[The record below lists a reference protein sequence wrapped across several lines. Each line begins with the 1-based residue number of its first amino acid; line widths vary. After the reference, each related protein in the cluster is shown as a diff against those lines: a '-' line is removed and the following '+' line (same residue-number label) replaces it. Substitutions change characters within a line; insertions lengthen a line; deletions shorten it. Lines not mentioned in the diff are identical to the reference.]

1 MSPASD
7 AVIALAALLALVA
20 STVDAQPRYR
30 VVSTVGATAEAHD
43 VLALG
48 SRVFVATS
56 GGLVVREGASV
67 RVIGVR
73 EGLPGA
79 RARSVSHLDG
89 ALYVGTL
96 EGLAELDATTLDVKR
111 TFPIR
116 RVRRVL
122 DFGGAR
128 YAIGYDGLRRLDQPT
143 RTISLGSTHA
153 RERLTD
159 ALVVRGVAS
168 DGGASDTLWIASAGA
183 GVLRV
188 SPDARVI
195 GRLTARSGLLDD
207 TVHALVRHGD
217 DVLVGTFGGLAVI
230 REGRVVRGHP
240 LARASERLPV
250 RDVRAIAVHDDEVFV
265 ATFGAGVHRISG
277 RVQAYEGVHEAFALA
292 SSEAGLFVAHREGS
306 ARLDGGHLV
315 ALADRSLPSADVTAL
330 ARAFGALYVGTFDRG
345 LVRLRDDGRVE
356 SLASQLARWHVDGR
370 VNDLAVTTRG
380 GERLWIATDRGL
392 FWHDGRRFVPVD
404 HARGP
409 GRTHVTSLHV
419 DPRGALW
426 VTSSRVLARW
436 SGEASSAADPADR
449 EASSAADPADREASS
464 AADPAD
470 PENWEGWG
478 SDALSVTLA
487 TGGRDVERFPVQ
499 HLHAVHVIAD
509 PTDATRDEVWV
520 GSLHGLYRFDPSSAR
535 LQRHTV
541 SSGALPVDWVTALA
555 TIDGALVAGTYH
567 GGLSWKQ
574 GDRFAHETERD
585 GLPAGWVNPHA
596 IVAHGGA
603 LHVGALERGLL
614 VGTRGAWRHYTTRD
628 GLPSDDVTAILPER
642 DGIWVGTRGG
652 LVWMERAR

>member
-1 MSPASD
+1 MTSSD
-7 AVIALAALLALVA
+7 AVCALAVLLSLVA
-20 STVDAQPRYR
+20 STADAQPRYR
-30 VVSTVGATAEAHD
+30 VISTVGATAEAHD
-43 VLALG
+43 VVATG
-48 SRVFVATS
+48 GRIFVATS
-56 GGLVVREGASV
+56 GGLVVREGTSV

-79 RARSVSHLDG
+79 RARSVSLVDG
-89 ALYVGTL
+89 ALYVGTI
-96 EGLAELDATTLDVKR
+96 EGLAELDATTLDVKQ

-122 DFGGAR
+122 AFAGQRWAV
-128 YAIGYDGLRRLDQPT
+128 GYDGLRRLDDPT
-143 RTISLGSTHA
+143 RVISLGASHA

-159 ALVVRGVAS
+159 ALVVRGAS
-168 DGGASDTLWIASAGA
+168 GGEDGERGASGESGDELLVATAGA
-183 GVLRV
+183 GLLRV
-188 SPDARVI
+188 SNDGRVL
-195 GRLTARSGLLDD
+195 GRVTARTGLPDD
-207 TVHALVRHGD
+207 TVHALARHGD
-217 DVLVGTFGGLAVI
+217 DVLVGTLGGLAVL
-230 REGRVVRGHP
+230 RAGRVVRTHP
-240 LARASERLPV
+240 LTRASERLPV
-250 RDVRAIAVHDDEVFV
+250 RDVRAIAIHDDDVFV

-277 RVQAYEGVHEAFALA
+277 RSTRAFEGAREAFAMA
-292 SSEAGLFVAHREGS
+292 TSEAGLLVAHREGT
-306 ARLDGGHLV
+306 ARLEGGHLEGGRLV

-345 LVRLRDDGRVE
+345 LVRVHDDGRVE

-370 VNDLAVTTRG
+370 INDLAVTSRG

-436 SGEASSAADPADR
+436 SGSAANEER
-449 EASSAADPADREASS
+449 
-464 AADPAD
+464 
-470 PENWEGWG
+470 WEGWG

-487 TGGRDVERFPVQ
+487 TGNRDVERFPVQ
-499 HLHAVHVIAD
+499 QLHAVHVIAHG
-509 PTDATRDEVWV
+509 TDATRDEVWV
-520 GSLHGLYRFDPSSAR
+520 GSLHGLYRFDPRTAR

-555 TIDGALVAGTYH
+555 TIDGSLVAGTYH
-567 GGLSWKQ
+567 GGLSWKR

-596 IVAHGGA
+596 IVAHDGA
-603 LHVGALERGLL
+603 LHVGTLERGLL

-628 GLPSDDVTAILPER
+628 GLPSDDVTAVLPER
-642 DGIWVGTRGG
+642 GGIWVGTRGG
-652 LVWMERAR
+652 LVWMERAH

>member
-1 MSPASD
+1 MNPASD

-43 VLALG
+43 VLAVG
-48 SRVFVATS
+48 SRTFVATS

-89 ALYVGTL
+89 VLYVGTL
-96 EGLAELDATTLDVKR
+96 EGLAELDVTTLDVKR

-128 YAIGYDGLRRLDQPT
+128 YAVGYEGLRRLDAPT
-143 RTISLGSTHA
+143 RTIALGSSHA

-159 ALVVRGVAS
+159 ALVVRATEGTEEAR
-168 DGGASDTLWIASAGA
+168 DELWIASAGA

-188 SPDARVI
+188 SANLRVI
-195 GRLTARSGLLDD
+195 GRLTAGSGLPDD

-230 REGRVVRGHP
+230 RGGRVVRGHA
-240 LARASERLPV
+240 LSRASERLPV
-250 RDVRAIAVHDDEVFV
+250 RDVRAIAVHDDEVYV

-277 RVQAYEGVHEAFALA
+277 RAQSYEGAREAFALA
-292 SSEAGLFVAHREGS
+292 SSEAGLLVAHREGT
-306 ARLDGGHLV
+306 ARLDGGRLV

-356 SLASQLARWHVDGR
+356 SLATQLARWHVDGR
-370 VNDLAVTTRG
+370 INDLAVTTRG

-436 SGEASSAADPADR
+436 SGGEQ
-449 EASSAADPADREASS
+449 
-464 AADPAD
+464 
-470 PENWEGWG
+470 WEGWG

-487 TGGRDVERFPVQ
+487 TGGGDVERFPVQ
-499 HLHAVHVIAD
+499 QLHAVHVIAD
-509 PTDATRDEVWV
+509 ARDTTRDEVWV
-520 GSLHGLYRFDPSSAR
+520 GSLHGLYRFDPRAAR

-596 IVAHGGA
+596 IVAHEGA
-603 LHVGALERGLL
+603 LHVGTLERGLL

-628 GLPSDDVTAILPER
+628 GLPSDDVTAMLPER

>member
-1 MSPASD
+1 MSPSSD
-7 AVIALAALLALVA
+7 AVLALAALLTLVA
-20 STVDAQPRYR
+20 SAADAQPSYR
-30 VVSTVGATAEAHD
+30 VVSTVGATAETYD
-43 VLALG
+43 VLAIG
-48 SRVFVATS
+48 SRSFAATS

-67 RVIGVR
+67 RVLGVR

-79 RARSVSHLDG
+79 RARSLSLVDG
-89 ALYVGTL
+89 SLYVGTL
-96 EGLAELDATTLDVKR
+96 EGLAELDAATLDVKR

-122 DFGGAR
+122 DFGGVRWAV
-128 YAIGYDGLRRLDQPT
+128 GYEGLRRLDEPA
-143 RTISLGSTHA
+143 RSVSLGSSHA

-159 ALVVRGVAS
+159 ALVVRGEAGDELLV
-168 DGGASDTLWIASAGA
+168 ASAGA

-188 SPDARVI
+188 GSDARVL
-195 GRLTARSGLLDD
+195 GRLTARSGLPDD
-207 TVHALVRHGD
+207 TVHVLARHGD
-217 DVLVGTFGGLAVI
+217 DVLVGTFGGLAVV
-230 REGRVVRGHP
+230 RAGAVVRAHP
-240 LARASERLPV
+240 LARASDRLPV
-250 RDVRAIAVHDDEVFV
+250 RDVRAIAVHDGEVFV
-265 ATFGAGVHRISG
+265 ATFGAGVHRLSG
-277 RVQAYEGVHEAFALA
+277 RVEGYDGARDAFALA
-292 SSEAGLFVAHREGS
+292 SSEAGLLVGHREGL
-306 ARLDGGHLV
+306 ARLDGARGSRLV
-315 ALADRSLPSADVTAL
+315 ALSDRSLPSADVTAL

-356 SLASQLARWHVDGR
+356 SLEGQLARWHVDGR
-370 VNDLAVTTRG
+370 INDLAVTSRG

-436 SGEASSAADPADR
+436 SGG

-478 SDALSVTLA
+478 IDALSVTLA
-487 TGGRDVERFPVQ
+487 TGGGDVERFPVQ
-499 HLHAVHVIAD
+499 QLHAVHVVAD
-509 PTDATRDEVWV
+509 PRGAAHDEVWV
-520 GSLHGLYRFDPSSAR
+520 GSLHGLYRFEPSTAR
-535 LQRHTV
+535 LHRHTV

-567 GGLSWKQ
+567 GGLSWKR

-603 LHVGALERGLL
+603 LHVGTLERGLL

-628 GLPSDDVTAILPER
+628 GLPSDDVTAMLPER

>member
-1 MSPASD
+1 MNPVSD
-7 AVIALAALLALVA
+7 AVLALAALLALVA

-43 VLALG
+43 VLAVG
-48 SRVFVATS
+48 SRTFVATS

-79 RARSVSHLDG
+79 RARSVSHVDG

-96 EGLAELDATTLDVKR
+96 EGLAELDVTTLDVKR

-128 YAIGYDGLRRLDQPT
+128 YAVGYDGLRRLDAPT
-143 RTISLGSTHA
+143 RAIALGSSHA

-159 ALVVRGVAS
+159 ALVMRATE
-168 DGGASDTLWIASAGA
+168 GAEEARDELWIASAGA

-188 SPDARVI
+188 SADLRVI
-195 GRLTARSGLLDD
+195 GRLTAGSGLPDD
-207 TVHALVRHGD
+207 TVHALVRHQHE
-217 DVLVGTFGGLAVI
+217 VLVGTLGGLAVI

-240 LARASERLPV
+240 LTRASERLPV
-250 RDVRAIAVHDDEVFV
+250 RDVRAIAAHDDEVYV
-265 ATFGAGVHRISG
+265 ATFGAGLHRLSG
-277 RVQAYEGVHEAFALA
+277 RAQSYEGAREAFALA
-292 SSEAGLFVAHREGS
+292 SSEAGLLVAHREGT
-306 ARLDGGHLV
+306 ARLDGGRLV

-356 SLASQLARWHVDGR
+356 SLATQLARWHVDGR
-370 VNDLAVTTRG
+370 INDLAVTTRG

-436 SGEASSAADPADR
+436 SGGEQSSAVDPADPEASSAV
-449 EASSAADPADREASS
+449 
-464 AADPAD
+464 DPAD
-470 PENWEGWG
+470 PENWQGWG

-499 HLHAVHVIAD
+499 QLHAVHVIAD
-509 PTDATRDEVWV
+509 PRDAARDQVWV
-520 GSLHGLYRFDPSSAR
+520 GSLHGLYRFDPRTAR

-596 IVAHGGA
+596 IVAHEGA
-603 LHVGALERGLL
+603 LHVGTLERGLL

>member
-1 MSPASD
+1 
-7 AVIALAALLALVA
+7 
-20 STVDAQPRYR
+20 
-30 VVSTVGATAEAHD
+30 
-43 VLALG
+43 
-48 SRVFVATS
+48 
-56 GGLVVREGASV
+56 
-67 RVIGVR
+67 
-73 EGLPGA
+73 
-79 RARSVSHLDG
+79 
-89 ALYVGTL
+89 
-96 EGLAELDATTLDVKR
+96 
-111 TFPIR
+111 
-116 RVRRVL
+116 
-122 DFGGAR
+122 
-128 YAIGYDGLRRLDQPT
+128 
-143 RTISLGSTHA
+143 
-153 RERLTD
+153 
-159 ALVVRGVAS
+159 
-168 DGGASDTLWIASAGA
+168 
-183 GVLRV
+183 
-188 SPDARVI
+188 
-195 GRLTARSGLLDD
+195 
-207 TVHALVRHGD
+207 
-217 DVLVGTFGGLAVI
+217 
-230 REGRVVRGHP
+230 VVRGHP

-277 RVQAYEGVHEAFALA
+277 RVQAYEGAREAFALA

-306 ARLDGGHLV
+306 ARLDGGRLV

-370 VNDLAVTTRG
+370 INDLAVTTRG
-380 GERLWIATDRGL
+380 GERLWIATDRGV

-436 SGEASSAADPADR
+436 SGGETSSDPASR
-449 EASSAADPADREASS
+449 RGQPPSAADPADREASS

-470 PENWEGWG
+470 PEDWEGWG

-487 TGGRDVERFPVQ
+487 TGGDDVERFPVQ
-499 HLHAVHVIAD
+499 QLHAVHVIAD
-509 PTDATRDEVWV
+509 PRDAARDQVWV
-520 GSLHGLYRFDPSSAR
+520 GSLHGLYRFDPRTAR

-596 IVAHGGA
+596 IVAHEGA
-603 LHVGALERGLL
+603 LHVGTLERGLL